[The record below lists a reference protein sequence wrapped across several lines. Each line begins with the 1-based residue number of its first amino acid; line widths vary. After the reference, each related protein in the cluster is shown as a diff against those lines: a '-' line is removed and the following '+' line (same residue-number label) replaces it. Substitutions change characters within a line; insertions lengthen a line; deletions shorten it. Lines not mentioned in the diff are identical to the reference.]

1 MVLLPAPCGCAEAI
15 AAAPRGRSSGAAV
28 RPDVSAPGSVS
39 GLSTLT
45 THPYCH
51 GTRTNGGVPCARTA
65 GVPCYVAACLAV
77 GRTRPARRANGKPLR
92 LRASRPL
99 ARSTAQARRHL
110 SKLTREDGQH
120 KRRKKSTR
128 HVQEKTTPLSKP
140 QLRSPGNGAFIRR
153 RVTATETLS
162 QRHKGHGARPLSPEP
177 YSDSAVRAHDKAG
190 CCVLLWRR

>member
-1 MVLLPAPCGCAEAI
+1 VRENC
-15 AAAPRGRSSGAAV
+15 RSSV
-28 RPDVSAPGSVS
+28 
-39 GLSTLT
+39 
-45 THPYCH
+45 
-51 GTRTNGGVPCARTA
+51 
-65 GVPCYVAACLAV
+65 
-77 GRTRPARRANGKPLR
+77 LR
-92 LRASRPL
+92 SRASRGGPYAARAAGQRQAPATACIPPL

-177 YSDSAVRAHDKAG
+177 YSDSAVRARDKAG